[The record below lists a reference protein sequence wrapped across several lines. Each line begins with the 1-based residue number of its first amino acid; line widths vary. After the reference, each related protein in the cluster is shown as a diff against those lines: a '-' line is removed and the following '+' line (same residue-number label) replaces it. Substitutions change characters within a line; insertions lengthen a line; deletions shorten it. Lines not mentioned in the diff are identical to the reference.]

1 MGEGYSGRETRVA
14 YSDKGKRQAG
24 RGKTVARG
32 ERGRDCVCRTGE
44 DTPRTA
50 QWTHRGRKEQ
60 KPGRS
65 TLPRQGASSR
75 DRKSDFFLLFFSYHE
90 SVQQILFFFFA
101 ADIRLSEVQQFH
113 YGLNLCNN
121 NNKDPTTYT
130 HAMAHSL
137 RSKSKLK
144 SKKSKTSNPNSDYF
158 KAAQERTERLAL
170 KLKENS
176 ERQNAVAAAK
186 TQGTEPASA
195 AASDL
200 EKVNTHGWRKSR
212 TANYKKKKAS
222 KKNKSLKF

>member
-1 MGEGYSGRETRVA
+1 MA
-14 YSDKGKRQAG
+14 YSDKGKREAG
-24 RGKTVARG
+24 RGKTVARS

-50 QWTHRGRKEQ
+50 QWTQRGGKEQ

-65 TLPRQGASSR
+65 TLSREGASSR
-75 DRKSDFFLLFFSYHE
+75 DRKSDFFYYFSPIMNLYNKYFF
-90 SVQQILFFFFA
+90 FFFFA
-101 ADIRLSEVQQFH
+101 ADIRLSEVQQFR